1 MSTWRLVQ
9 TFIWRYAFSR
19 GNRHRSAAIAIILL
33 LAVGMLALVTMMGL
47 MQSLQQEKI
56 VQLRSIESFHIE
68 MSISDDSD
76 ADALLATVRESSANI
91 THAYRFFDLQ
101 TLVEVPY
108 YQEQFTFR
116 LRAVEDSF
124 LDQINPFT
132 QHVSLAAT
140 EGPFLLA
147 SSLIHNTLRLQ
158 TGTPLKVTF
167 LRAGRTATLAPYS
180 TTLNVTGSYYS
191 PLQEFDSTTI
201 IADYERLNEERRSN
215 QFKIG
220 IFVKNPSARAIG
232 KTITA
237 LEKKFPEATIHSWQS
252 LHDALYSALLLEK
265 TLLYLFL
272 LSIFVI
278 VGVSI
283 RNASS
288 RLLQHKLYEVAI
300 LRSLGGKPELVV
312 NIFLGST
319 LVITFI
325 GCLLGLAGGVLVV
338 NNISTI
344 FYALNSVRLWLRL
357 PSSALLLYP
366 FQISISWLE
375 MILATLFVFV
385 VALGNSYLGLKR
397 LFTYQPLEILY
408 HA

>member
-1 MSTWRLVQ
+1 MSRWKLVQ

-19 GNRHRSAAIAIILL
+19 GNRHRSAAVAIILL

-68 MSISDDSD
+68 MSLSDEGDGED
-76 ADALLATVRESSANI
+76 LLERVKASSSNI

-101 TLVEVPY
+101 TLLEIPHY
-108 YQEQFTFR
+108 TEQFTFR

-124 LDQINPFT
+124 LRDDNPFT
-132 QHVSLAAT
+132 QLVALTPT

-147 SSLIHNTLRLQ
+147 STQVRNTFRLQ
-158 TGTPLKVTF
+158 HDSPLKLTF
-167 LRAGRTATLAPYS
+167 LRSGKTATLAPFS
-180 TTLNVTGSYYS
+180 TTLNVSGFYYS

-201 IADYERLNEERRSN
+201 IADYGRLDQERRSS
-215 QFKIG
+215 QLKIG
-220 IFVKNPSARAIG
+220 IFVKNPSARSIA
-232 KTITA
+232 KSMSA
-237 LEKKFPEATIHSWQS
+237 LQRAFPEATILSWQN

-272 LSIFVI
+272 LSIFII

-288 RLLQHKLYEVAI
+288 RLIHHKLYEVAI
-300 LRSLGGKPELVV
+300 LRSLGADTKSIVT
-312 NIFLGST
+312 IFLGST
-319 LVITFI
+319 LVITLI
-325 GCLLGLAGGVLVV
+325 GCLLGLVFGIFVV
-338 NNISTI
+338 NNISNL
-344 FYALNSVRLWLRL
+344 FQALNTVRLWFHL
-357 PSSALLLYP
+357 SSSPLLLYP
-366 FQISISWLE
+366 FQISISYLE
-375 MILATLFVFV
+375 ISLALLFVF
-385 VALGNSYLGLKR
+385 AIAIGNSYLGLKR
-397 LFTYQPLEILY
+397 LVRYQPLEILY